1 MVQPPGRGWLAG
13 MSTEVRCLCIVS
25 FISAVGFGIQ
35 APAIPVFAQNLGG
48 GSAAVGFIIAAFPLA
63 RLLMAW
69 PGGYLSNRLGE
80 YSLLVG
86 GLLLMAGASII
97 AAFSNSTEEL
107 MLYRGLC
114 GIGSVFYTVS
124 AMSLLLRSVDK
135 SQRGKA
141 SGLFM
146 GSYYIGTIS
155 GPAIG
160 SLFVDLSPR
169 LPFIIYGAGA
179 GAAGLVAMILLRNQR
194 RRHTQAEQGPPTP
207 LLQALRLASYRA
219 ALTSNFAI
227 GFAVY
232 GVRVSVLPMFL
243 LLVLNAPAR
252 WIGIGLTVGALAQ
265 TLLLPK
271 AGAWADRLGVKP
283 VLLSG
288 LALVLGS
295 FMLIELNQTLTS
307 YLVGLALMGAGTAC
321 CTTSTA
327 VAAGNAA
334 NGRGGT
340 VISTYQMSAD
350 LGMVIGPV
358 LIGLLA
364 EHYSFSWALA
374 ATAALLALA
383 LFNALFIPKPIASP
397 VDERS

>member
-1 MVQPPGRGWLAG
+1 MSASHGRGWLAG
-13 MSTEVRCLCIVS
+13 MSIEVRCLCIVS

-35 APAIPVFAQNLGG
+35 SPAIPVFGQSLGV
-48 GSAAVGFIIAAFPLA
+48 GSAAVGLIIAAFPLA

-69 PGGYLSNRLGE
+69 PGGQLSNRLGE
-80 YSLLVG
+80 YPLLVG
-86 GLLLMAGASII
+86 GLLLMAVASII
-97 AAFSNSTEEL
+97 AAFSNSAEEL
-107 MLYRGLC
+107 MFYRGLC
-114 GIGSVFYTVS
+114 GVGSVLYSVS

-160 SLFVDLSPR
+160 SLFIDLSPR
-169 LPFIIYGAGA
+169 LPFIVYGVGAGVA
-179 GAAGLVAMILLRNQR
+179 GIVAMILLRAQR
-194 RRHTQAEQGPPTP
+194 TRQNKAEQTSPTP
-207 LLQALRLASYRA
+207 LWQALKNASYRA
-219 ALTSNFAI
+219 ALSSNFSI

-243 LLVLNAPAR
+243 LLVLSAPAK

-271 AGAWADRLGVKP
+271 AGVWVDRLGVKP
-283 VLLSG
+283 VLLAG
-288 LALVLGS
+288 LSLVLAS
-295 FMLIELNQTLTS
+295 FLLIDLNQNLTS
-307 YLVGLALMGAGTAC
+307 YLIGLALMGAGTAC

-350 LGMVIGPV
+350 LGMVAGPI
-358 LIGLLA
+358 LIGFLA
-364 EHYSFSWALA
+364 ETYSFSIALGV
-374 ATAALLALA
+374 TAALLATA
-383 LFNALFIPKPIASP
+383 LLTALLIPKPLTSL